1 ELPNIR
7 PLLQY
12 LENDSNK
19 MHCIPLP
26 QYFFSTYYSQ
36 PYFGLKELDRLMH
49 YMVPLFFYT
58 HNFVIEEVL
67 HYIEELYKFSHKLI
81 KNTLHSF
88 SHGLI
93 NFRKCPIRG
102 SSK

>member
-1 ELPNIR
+1 
-7 PLLQY
+7 
-12 LENDSNK
+12 
-19 MHCIPLP
+19 
-26 QYFFSTYYSQ
+26 
-36 PYFGLKELDRLMH
+36 MH

-67 HYIEELYKFSHKLI
+67 HYIKELYKFSHKWI

-93 NFRKCPIRG
+93 NFREGALPGGTKVLGLYVDANDSENKYCFQIFV
-102 SSK
+102 S